1 MKLECDVV
9 QDLYPLFHEGEL
21 SPRVKKEVE
30 EHLKE
35 CNACRNIY
43 ESGEGFI
50 DTISNE
56 RVPSELAPS
65 KKVDDKLKTKL
76 KIRRLKSAI
85 LLLIGIFLLVFYIQ
99 FHDNRIAMQVDL
111 TDEEQIVTN
120 LMVNVESVPKGYF
133 NAEEF
138 NKGILLLPEINKRLV
153 GHLTPIENYP
163 LKKDGYGALW
173 MDLWP
178 VENYATFLNERAK
191 QGKWSAKDQE
201 AYNKL
206 VDLLKQYGTS
216 MDKELQK
223 VRGNSE
229 TLVFRSLFQPIDT
242 KSFLTLTKKI
252 DDLAYIY
259 PTFNKFPEEMKA
271 YPENQLRDEL
281 KKIFNLKDEKLTI
294 STYGAPVSKY
304 TFKIEGKDSK
314 GGIYYDGEVDYYT
327 GEIIKFLSIGFGS
340 KGERISEAKAWE
352 QVNQFLANLNNK
364 GLRWKAEYIGLN
376 YHYSGDV
383 DLYSFRIS
391 PINKITGSKDTRI
404 LYINSQDGKMQMYD
418 RISISD

>member
-21 SPRVKKEVE
+21 SPRVKEGVE
-30 EHLKE
+30 EHVKE
-35 CNACRNIY
+35 CNDCRNIY
-43 ESGEGFI
+43 ESGEGFV
-50 DTISNE
+50 DSISIE

-85 LLLIGIFLLVFYIQ
+85 LLLVGIFLLVFYIQ

-111 TDEEQIVTN
+111 TDEVGIVYN
-120 LMVNVESVPKGYF
+120 LIGNVESIPKGNI
-133 NAEEF
+133 NAEEI
-138 NKGILLLPEINKRLV
+138 NKELFLLHEINKRLV
-153 GHLTPIENYP
+153 GHLTPIENYS

-178 VENYATFLNERAK
+178 LEDYTTYLNERAK

-206 VDLLKQYGTS
+206 VDLLNQYGTS

-223 VRGNSE
+223 VQGNSE
-229 TLVFRSLFQPIDT
+229 TLVFRNLFQPIDT
-242 KSFLTLTKKI
+242 NKFLTLTKKI
-252 DDLAYIY
+252 NDLAYLY
-259 PTFNKFPEEMKA
+259 PKFNKFPEEMKA
-271 YPENQLRDEL
+271 YPENQLKDEL

-304 TFKIEGKDSK
+304 TFKIDGKDSK
-314 GGIYYDGEVDYYT
+314 GGIYYEGEVDYYT
-327 GEIIKFLSIGFGS
+327 GEIVKFLSIGSGS
-340 KGERISEAKAWE
+340 KGTRIPEAKAWE
-352 QVNQFLANLNNK
+352 QVNQFLVNLNNK
-364 GLRWKAEYIGLN
+364 GLKWKVDYIGLN

-383 DLYSFRIS
+383 DVYSFRIS
-391 PINKITGSKDTRI
+391 PIHETTSTRYSKI
-404 LYINSQDGKMQMYD
+404 LYINSQNGKMQMYQS
-418 RISISD
+418 ISISN